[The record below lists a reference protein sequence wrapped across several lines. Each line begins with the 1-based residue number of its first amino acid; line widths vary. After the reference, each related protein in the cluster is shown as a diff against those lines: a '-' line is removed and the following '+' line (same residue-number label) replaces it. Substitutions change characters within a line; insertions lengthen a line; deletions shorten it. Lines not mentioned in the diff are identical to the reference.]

1 MPANEVHHDHN
12 KSFLMALARAPSYP
26 FRGSGKY
33 MILVAA
39 IVLSVL
45 DFLGQ
50 WILGIVALFA
60 WLLVTAYVYAYLFKV
75 IGRSAAGDDEPPD
88 WPDVTTE
95 EVWRP
100 LYLCLVTTVFAML
113 PCIAYLVWSVS
124 EDEYDGGVM
133 LALAIPGLIY
143 LPMAL
148 LSVSLHDTPR
158 ALSPLLVIRS
168 IVKVLP
174 SYIPACAVL
183 VGVVY
188 WETRMSDLVA
198 RLTFI
203 GPLLSNALWLY
214 LVMVVGHVL
223 GLIHLHNERRLG
235 WFTTD

>member
-1 MPANEVHHDHN
+1 MPTNQVHHDHN

-26 FRGSGKY
+26 FLGPGKY

-45 DFLGQ
+45 DFLAQ
-50 WILGIVALFA
+50 WMLGIVALFA

-75 IGRSAAGDDEPPD
+75 IGRSAAGDDQPPD

-113 PCIAYLVWSVS
+113 PCIAYLVWSVW

-174 SYIPACAVL
+174 SYIPACAL
-183 VGVVY
+183 LMGVVY
-188 WETRMSDLVA
+188 WESRMSDVVA

-203 GPLLSNALWLY
+203 GTLLSNALWLY

-223 GLIHLHNERRLG
+223 GLIYLHNERRLG